1 MSRGN
6 VPWIYLNVGLAAL
19 LFYLCIRGGL
29 LPDDPRLEYKDLIT
43 IILTAIAVLLA
54 GVTIIIA
61 LLAVWGY
68 SSIRESVVKTAQEAA
83 EQAARDTARSIA
95 EPVAARVAEEAVRGL
110 SVAVRATTLSAE
122 QFAKPNDG

>member
-1 MSRGN
+1 MSRSN
-6 VPWIYLNVGLAAL
+6 VPWIYLNVVLAAL

-29 LPDDPRLEYKDLIT
+29 KPDDPKVEYKDLIT

-68 SSIRESVVKTAQEAA
+68 SSILKTAQEAA

-110 SVAVRATTLSAE
+110 SLAVRATTPSAE